1 MRQIRV
7 QSKAQRDLKDIWLYT
22 HANFGLEQ
30 ADKYFDELEI
40 GMDTIQKNPKV
51 GRRCDGIR
59 EGYRHYKINQH
70 YIFYTVAENTIRIIR
85 VLHQSM
91 NIQSYW

>member
-22 HANFGLEQ
+22 HENFGLEQ

-40 GMDTIQKNPKV
+40 GMNTIQENPKV

-59 EGYRHYKINQH
+59 EGYRHYKINH
-70 YIFYTVAENTIRIIR
+70 HFIFLHSDSKYHPRCASTTRIDE
-85 VLHQSM
+85 
-91 NIQSYW
+91 Y

>member
-22 HANFGLEQ
+22 HENFGLEQ

-40 GMDTIQKNPKV
+40 GMNTIQENPKV

-59 EGYRHYKINQH
+59 EGYRNYKINH
-70 YIFYTVAENTIRIIR
+70 HFIFYIVTANTIRVVR
-85 VLHQSM
+85 VLHESM
-91 NIQSYW
+91 NIELHW